1 MKTLNQTREP
11 LMNCTKHFI
20 TRTAIALA
28 ALLGAAVALGQN
40 QTAAPAPQ
48 GQPETIV
55 VPLSRPSEPISMSID
70 ILSARIEVIGEER
83 KDVSLS
89 VTLSGGR
96 RKIVTPSGAKTLA
109 GGGGG
114 LEISERDNRIS
125 VESDGPPDRVAIVA
139 RVPRRAQLNLSTT
152 NEGEII
158 VRDIVGDLQLEN
170 INGPI
175 TATNITG
182 SVIAESVNKPITVGL
197 AAVAAGGATSLSSLN
212 GDITLTLPASARAEL
227 HLDSAR
233 GEIVSDFELD
243 VKPSKPLIERNETR
257 GGVSVRMENVV
268 VATMNG
274 GGPVIRMK
282 TLNGTIK
289 LSKAGS

>member
-1 MKTLNQTREP
+1 
-11 LMNCTKHFI
+11 MNSTKRFI
-20 TRTAIALA
+20 SRTAIALA
-28 ALLGAAVALGQN
+28 ALLGAAVVLGQN
-40 QTAAPAPQ
+40 QATPPPQ

-55 VPLSRPSEPISMSID
+55 VPLSRPGEPISMSID
-70 ILSARIEVIGEER
+70 IMSARIEIIGEER
-83 KDVSLS
+83 KDVSLA
-89 VTLSGGR
+89 VRLSGGR

-125 VESDGPPDRVAIVA
+125 IESDGPPDRVAIVA
-139 RVPRRAQLNLSTT
+139 RVPRRAQLNLSTV
-152 NEGEII
+152 NDGEII
-158 VRDIVGDLQLEN
+158 VRDIVGDLQIEN
-170 INGPI
+170 VNGPI
-175 TATNITG
+175 TAANITG
-182 SVIAESVNKPITVGL
+182 SVIAESVNNPITVGL

-212 GDITLTLPASARAEL
+212 GDITLMLPASARAEL

>member
-1 MKTLNQTREP
+1 
-11 LMNCTKHFI
+11 MNCTKHFI

>member
-1 MKTLNQTREP
+1 
-11 LMNCTKHFI
+11 MNATKHFI
-20 TRTAIALA
+20 TRTAITLA
-28 ALLGAAVALGQN
+28 ALLGAAVVLGQN
-40 QTAAPAPQ
+40 RAAAPPPQ

-55 VPLSRPSEPISMSID
+55 VPLSRPGEPISVSID
-70 ILSARIEVIGEER
+70 IMSARIEVIGEER
-83 KDVSLS
+83 KDVSLA

-125 VESDGPPDRVAIVA
+125 VESDGPPDRVALVV
-139 RVPRRAQLNLSTT
+139 RVPRRAQLNLSTV
-152 NEGEII
+152 NDGQII

-170 INGPI
+170 VNGPI

-182 SVIAESVNKPITVGL
+182 SVIAESVNSPIIVGL

-212 GDITLTLPASARAEL
+212 GDITLTLPASARTEL

>member
-1 MKTLNQTREP
+1 
-11 LMNCTKHFI
+11 MNPTKHFI
-20 TRTAIALA
+20 TRTAITLA

-40 QTAAPAPQ
+40 QTAAPPPP
-48 GQPETIV
+48 GQPEIIV

-109 GGGGG
+109 GGGGA

-125 VESDGPPDRVAIVA
+125 IESDGPPDRVAIVA

-152 NEGEII
+152 NQGEIV

-182 SVIAESVNKPITVGL
+182 SVIAESVNNPITVGL

-289 LSKAGS
+289 LRKAGS

>member
-1 MKTLNQTREP
+1 
-11 LMNCTKHFI
+11 MNSTKHFI
-20 TRTAIALA
+20 TRTAITLA
-28 ALLGAAVALGQN
+28 ALLGAAVVLGQN
-40 QTAAPAPQ
+40 QAAALPPQ

-55 VPLSRPSEPISMSID
+55 VPLSRPGEPISMSID
-70 ILSARIEVIGEER
+70 IMSARIEVIGEER
-83 KDVSLS
+83 KDVSLA

-125 VESDGPPDRVAIVA
+125 IESDGPPDRVAIVA
-139 RVPRRAQLNLSTT
+139 RVPRRAQLNLSTV
-152 NEGEII
+152 NHGEVI
-158 VRDIVGDLQLEN
+158 VRDIVGDLQIEN
-170 INGPI
+170 VNGPI

-182 SVIAESVNKPITVGL
+182 SVIAESVNSPITVGL

-233 GEIVSDFELD
+233 GEIVSEFELD

>member
-1 MKTLNQTREP
+1 
-11 LMNCTKHFI
+11 MNPTKHFI
-20 TRTAIALA
+20 TRTAITLA

-40 QTAAPAPQ
+40 QTAAPPPP

-125 VESDGPPDRVAIVA
+125 IESDGPPDRVAIVA

-152 NEGEII
+152 NQGEIV

-170 INGPI
+170 VNGPI

-182 SVIAESVNKPITVGL
+182 SVIAESVNNPITVGL

-212 GDITLTLPASARAEL
+212 GDITLTLPVSARAEL

-257 GGVSVRMENVV
+257 GGLSVRMENVV

>member
-1 MKTLNQTREP
+1 
-11 LMNCTKHFI
+11 MNSTKHFI
-20 TRTAIALA
+20 TRTAITLA
-28 ALLGAAVALGQN
+28 AVLGAAVVLGQN
-40 QTAAPAPQ
+40 QAAAPPPQ

-55 VPLSRPSEPISMSID
+55 VPLSRPGEPISMSID
-70 ILSARIEVIGEER
+70 IISARIEVIGEER

-96 RKIVTPSGAKTLA
+96 RKIGTPSGAKTLA
-109 GGGGG
+109 GGGG

-125 VESDGPPDRVAIVA
+125 VESDGPPGRVAVVA
-139 RVPRRAQLNLSTT
+139 RVPRRAQLNLSTV
-152 NEGEII
+152 NDGEII

-182 SVIAESVNKPITVGL
+182 SVIAESVNDPITVGL
-197 AAVAAGGATSLSSLN
+197 AGVAAGGATSLSSLN
-212 GDITLTLPASARAEL
+212 GDITLKLPASARAEL

-257 GGVSVRMENVV
+257 GGVSVRMEDVV